1 MPTAVGPN
9 TKGEEN
15 LVFGYDLG
23 DVSNSYKGEPA
34 TNLITSG
41 LPGYFGSGGETLYQE
56 RLYGLKS
63 DSGVFQRNYVTNPA
77 LENSATYN
85 NNAGL
90 YKAFSTANLNPNTE
104 YIQISFDFYM
114 IIPYV
119 RISSSGT
126 GLNGYL
132 GVRSTDSTVDNYGWN
147 TTYSNGSGDDWN
159 NNSAYIGQ
167 WQKVSLIVDLRDDK
181 VPEAITAMYIYNDRT
196 LQGEG
201 IFTNFIITEHTTFP
215 TGPVRYTSGTRS
227 ATQGLL
233 DLTGNSTIDLANV
246 SFDSNAQMT
255 FDGTNDYINLPTT
268 LTSSFN
274 PNSFTVEAV
283 VNYDSFG
290 ALNSSRPY
298 ISNWNSWSPGSQKG
312 FILRT
317 YGVSEYAS
325 FWWCDG
331 TNYTSINAT
340 TQMTVGQYY
349 YIAATYSP
357 SIVTIYVNGVAENTS
372 TNLLT
377 GVVFESTT
385 RIGFGTINTGYFDGK
400 IPIAKI
406 YNRALTASEIRSNYN
421 AIKGRF
427 NI

>member
-15 LVFGYDLG
+15 LVFSYDLA
-23 DVSNSYKGEPA
+23 DVSNSYRGEP
-34 TNLITSG
+34 TENLITDTAA
-41 LPGYFGSGGETLYQE
+41 FGSSFWNQKSGTITANSVTGPRGIQNAAKIVAVNTDPYIYSSAIVTASTGNVTWSIWVRGDGNTVGKSAQVRINFSGTATGTADTNASVNLTSNWQ
-56 RLYGLKS
+56 LLQTTANVTGAGTIKFGLEA
-63 DSGVFQRNYVTNPA
+63 P
-77 LENSATYN
+77 NSA
-85 NNAGL
+85 
-90 YKAFSTANLNPNTE
+90 
-104 YIQISFDFYM
+104 
-114 IIPYV
+114 V
-119 RISSSGT
+119 
-126 GLNGYL
+126 
-132 GVRSTDSTVDNYGWN
+132 
-147 TTYSNGSGDDWN
+147 SGDIMYFADPMFE
-159 NNSAYIGQ
+159 
-167 WQKVSLIVDLRDDK
+167 QKSH
-181 VPEAITAMYIYNDRT
+181 PTPFTA
-196 LQGEG
+196 
-201 IFTNFIITEHTTFP
+201 
-215 TGPVRYTSGTRS
+215 GTRS

-233 DLTGNSTIDLANV
+233 DLTGNTSINLSTV

-255 FDGTNDYINLPTT
+255 FDGTSDYINLPTT

-331 TNYTSINAT
+331 TSYTSINAT
-340 TQMTVGQYY
+340 TQMTVGQHY

-406 YNRALTASEIRSNYN
+406 YNRALTASEIKSNYN